1 MTITQRI
8 DQIIANLNALKADA
22 AKCDKGQA
30 GAPGTRIRKAASQT
44 TKDLKDLRAAV
55 LDIRNAS

>member
-8 DQIIANLNALKADA
+8 DQIIADLTALKVDA
-22 AKCDKGQA
+22 AKCDSGKA
-30 GAPGTRIRKAASQT
+30 GAPGTRVRKAAAQT